1 MGVLLG
7 IEEWWMASSEK
18 KMTGSQGVRVEAV
31 TVDMQRPRFNPKVTA
46 ELALCGVPT
55 GESISRADCSA
66 PSAGFAA
73 GSGTNALRESNRI
86 GDASLQEQAGLGRR
100 RVVTRVLGLG
110 GCALVTGLMLVLM
123 KLS

>member
-1 MGVLLG
+1 MLQG

-18 KMTGSQGVRVEAV
+18 KIQGSKGSRVEAV
-31 TVDMQRPRFNPKVTA
+31 TVDMQRPSFNPKVTG
-46 ELALCGVPT
+46 ELALCGIPT

-66 PSAGFAA
+66 SWAGFSE

-86 GDASLQEQAGLGRR
+86 GDASLHEQAGLGRR
-100 RVVTRVLGLG
+100 RVMTRVLGLS